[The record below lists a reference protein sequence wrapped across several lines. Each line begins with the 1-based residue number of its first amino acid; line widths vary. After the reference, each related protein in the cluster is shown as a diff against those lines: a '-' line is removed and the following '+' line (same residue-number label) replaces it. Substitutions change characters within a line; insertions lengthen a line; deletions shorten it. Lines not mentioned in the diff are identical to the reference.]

1 MSNVFELLNAR
12 NRLEVIEHAQKLGV
26 RFNNRVLVDLG
37 DLSEIR
43 AAGNYLQH
51 TLPEAIRYIDTLEA
65 ELRTKNDEL
74 HTLRFIGQTPEH
86 LDVQPGALQ
95 IVPGPPTLIQRIK
108 AAIAAFKGNH
118 ATR

>member
-1 MSNVFELLNAR
+1 MAAR
-12 NRLEVIEHAQKLGV
+12 TTATLVI
-26 RFNNRVLVDLG
+26 
-37 DLSEIR
+37 
-43 AAGNYLQH
+43 QH
-51 TLPEAIRYIDTLEA
+51 TDAHIPLAYTYLRDLATQVVVAVNHIDTLEA

-118 ATR
+118 ATRQTNPQI

>member
-1 MSNVFELLNAR
+1 MTSQLNDAKKRAEFLKQTNELLPILRHADHATAQR
-12 NRLEVIEHAQKLGV
+12 AIETQAEAV
-26 RFNNRVLVDLG
+26 RQAF
-37 DLSEIR
+37 
-43 AAGNYLQH
+43 AM
-51 TLPEAIRYIDTLEA
+51 IDTLEA

>member
-1 MSNVFELLNAR
+1 MSNVFQLLNAD
-12 NRLEVIEHAQKLGV
+12 NRIGIIETA
-26 RFNNRVLVDLG
+26 VDVGNQLKAG
-37 DLSEIR
+37 RTVHPSLLR
-43 AAGNYLQH
+43 AIGGLLYS
-51 TLPEAIRYIDTLEA
+51 TLPEAIRYIETLEA

-108 AAIAAFKGNH
+108 AAIAALKGK
-118 ATR
+118 